1 MSIDYVALAP
11 FGGSAG
17 TALALGGLMKI
28 QSAAETIA
36 TAPVGAREETAL
48 MVAFQSRRDHDSFE
62 TLYQAAAPGLL
73 LWIKRLHAQRL
84 HKGDPRETLQDTFLN
99 IYRYA
104 SSFKPAAP
112 GGFRSWAR
120 TIAGNALR
128 RTRRDR
134 ARRPILES
142 ELGERAQERGD
153 GRLEPSAAVSLNE
166 LAASTRSG
174 LALLLVHYATCF
186 ERLSE
191 RDQLAL
197 RMVEVEGR
205 SYAEVGASLGTE
217 PSNTKMVVFR
227 ARKRLQ
233 GLVNSALGTSV
244 AGAGRDP
251 LEHEAGTR
259 LARVG

>member
-1 MSIDYVALAP
+1 
-11 FGGSAG
+11 
-17 TALALGGLMKI
+17 
-28 QSAAETIA
+28 
-36 TAPVGAREETAL
+36 
-48 MVAFQSRRDHDSFE
+48 MVAFQSRRDHGSFE
-62 TLYQAAAPGLL
+62 ALYRAAAPGLL
-73 LWIKRLHAQRL
+73 TWIKRLHAQRL
-84 HKGDPRETLQDTFLN
+84 GAGDPRETLQDTFLN

-104 SSFKPAAP
+104 GSFKPAAP

-153 GRLEPSAAVSLNE
+153 GRLEPSAAAAFDE
-166 LAASTRSG
+166 LTASTRSG
-174 LALLLVHYATCF
+174 LTLLLLHYATCF

-191 RDQLAL
+191 RDQVAL

-205 SYAEVGASLGTE
+205 SYAEVGAALGTE

-233 GLVNSALGTSV
+233 GLVNSALGTP
-244 AGAGRDP
+244 ATGARPHPEERACGVD
-251 LEHEAGTR
+251 R
-259 LARVG
+259 LSA